1 MSISMRQHLVVQ
13 NSFFNKYRTKQ
24 PTTKSARQTQ
34 VGMTFPQN
42 VLYDSWGG
50 GDKGCLVFTPR
61 ILQTFRGKYPP
72 KENKI

>member
-1 MSISMRQHLVVQ
+1 MRQHLVVK

-42 VLYDSWGG
+42 VLYDNWGVG
-50 GDKGCLVFTPR
+50 
-61 ILQTFRGKYPP
+61 IRGV
-72 KENKI
+72 